1 MWNDA
6 LHNYIV
12 QGQLPSVTSNVL
24 QQVSTMD
31 CNNVHDQL
39 SLLSSI
45 PNFHWWQ
52 YIRCDGKKSSSD
64 ICVNLTDHFLYHPTC
79 EESDTFKLKYI
90 PKSPRNRLMYY
101 IYTDPLYAHSMKRL
115 IHQLLKLDKKE
126 DTPFPNSPDSNS
138 HFFHDCPPKKRRKY
152 STWILKVI
160 LQMLCD
166 NMNVS
171 LGETSNSIDSNT
183 SLYHEFKEQLVVGC
197 INCDV
202 FFRKCLNSQCHLEY
216 SSDQDSVF
224 FLSNNTCAGD
234 EIGWDFISMVKN
246 SKIRFTGSH
255 LSQSHF
261 MFFVQ
266 FFIYLWNCEKTTRY
280 ENIINV
286 AIAGTQ

>member
-1 MWNDA
+1 MWNDE

-12 QGQLPSVTSNVL
+12 QGQLPPVTSNVL

-90 PKSPRNRLMYY
+90 PKSQRNRLMYY

-126 DTPFPNSPDSNS
+126 DTLLPNSPNNNS
-138 HFFHDCPPKKRRKY
+138 HFSHDCPPKKRRKY
-152 STWILKVI
+152 STRILKVT

-183 SLYHEFKEQLVVGC
+183 SLYHKFKQQLVVGC

-202 FFRKCLNSQCHLEY
+202 FFRKCLKSQCHLEY
-216 SSDQDSVF
+216 SGDQDSVF

-246 SKIRFTGSH
+246 SKISFTGSH

-286 AIAGTQ
+286 DIAGTQ

>member
-1 MWNDA
+1 
-6 LHNYIV
+6 
-12 QGQLPSVTSNVL
+12 
-24 QQVSTMD
+24 MD
-31 CNNVHDQL
+31 CNNAHDQL

-90 PKSPRNRLMYY
+90 PKSQRNRLIYY

-126 DTPFPNSPDSNS
+126 DTPFPNSPNNNS
-138 HFFHDCPPKKRRKY
+138 HFSHDCPPKKRRKY
-152 STWILKVI
+152 STRILKVT

-183 SLYHEFKEQLVVGC
+183 SLYHKFKQQLVVGC
-197 INCDV
+197 ISCDV
-202 FFRKCLNSQCHLEY
+202 FFRKCLKSQCHLEY
-216 SSDQDSVF
+216 SGDQDSVF

-246 SKIRFTGSH
+246 SKISFTGSH

-261 MFFVQ
+261 VLCPVFHIFME
-266 FFIYLWNCEKTTRY
+266 LWKN
-280 ENIINV
+280 N
-286 AIAGTQ
+286 